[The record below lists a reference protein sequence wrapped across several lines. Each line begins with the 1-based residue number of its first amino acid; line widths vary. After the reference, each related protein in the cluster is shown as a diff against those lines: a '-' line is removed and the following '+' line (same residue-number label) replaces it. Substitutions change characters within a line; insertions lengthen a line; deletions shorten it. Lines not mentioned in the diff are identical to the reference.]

1 MNSAPATSVAQVPDP
16 LFQFAAITAI
26 RPDLSQPPMLIVL
39 EWCKQLPGSLSIL
52 RVGWLNLDF
61 QYQTER
67 IYE

>member
-1 MNSAPATSVAQVPDP
+1 
-16 LFQFAAITAI
+16 
-26 RPDLSQPPMLIVL
+26 MLIVL